1 MKRNRAIRRRGT
13 IGKHGAR
20 RTHVR
25 LAAALLASLLTAFA
39 VLTYLSYTAFFSSID
54 TVTLTAPRAGLEM
67 DRGNK
72 VKYRGIQIGKV
83 DNISYAG
90 DQAQLTLAIDSGE
103 LRYIPANAAV
113 HIASNTIFG
122 AKSVEFIPPKSPL
135 ATSLSP
141 GAHLATSA
149 VSLEVNTLF
158 QSLTDLLHKID
169 PVELNGTLSA
179 LAEGLRGHG
188 NDLGDLL
195 SGLNTLTQQLNPQ
208 LPTLQQDFRKTSAV
222 ANIYAAAA
230 PIWSPCST
238 TRRRS
243 PGRSWTSRAT

>member
-1 MKRNRAIRRRGT
+1 
-13 IGKHGAR
+13 
-20 RTHVR
+20 
-25 LAAALLASLLTAFA
+25 
-39 VLTYLSYTAFFSSID
+39 
-54 TVTLTAPRAGLEM
+54 GLVM
-67 DRGNK
+67 DRGGK

-83 DNISYAG
+83 DNISYSNN
-90 DQAQLTLAIDSGE
+90 QAQLTLAIDSGQ
-103 LRYIPANAAV
+103 LRYIPANAPV

-135 ATSLSP
+135 TTPLRP
-141 GAHLATSA
+141 GAHLAASA

-195 SGLNTLTQQLNPQ
+195 SGLNTLTKQTNPK
-208 LPTLQQDFRKTSAV
+208 LPTLQQDFGKTAAV
-222 ANIYAAAA
+222 ANIYADAGADL
-230 PIWSPCST
+230 T
-238 TRRRS
+238 TVLDNVPTIS
-243 PGRSWTSRAT
+243 KTI